1 MVRAVMA
8 GVRGGADEREG
19 EGAGLVWFRIQN
31 AFGLS
36 SRSVLGAQ
44 WHHLGP

>member
-19 EGAGLVWFRIQN
+19 EGDGSEN
-31 AFGLS
+31 G
-36 SRSVLGAQ
+36 RSFK
-44 WHHLGP
+44 